1 MLLLYADFILHGKDN
16 ANRRQYKTS
25 LLVFIVEVPL
35 ILFKDNAN
43 RRQYKTSLLVFIVE
57 VPLIL
62 FKDNANRRQ
71 YKASLLVFIVEVSLV
86 LLKDSIV
93 LLKKLIIFRFLLNFF
108 LKWSYK

>member
-1 MLLLYADFILHGKDN
+1 MLLLYADFILQGKDN
-16 ANRRQYKTS
+16 ANRRQYKAS

-35 ILFKDNAN
+35 ILLKDNAN
-43 RRQYKTSLLVFIVE
+43 L
-57 VPLIL
+57 
-62 FKDNANRRQ
+62 RQ

-93 LLKKLIIFRFLLNFF
+93 FLKKLIISRSLLNFF

>member
-43 RRQYKTSLLVFIVE
+43 RRQYKTS
-57 VPLIL
+57 
-62 FKDNANRRQ
+62 K
-71 YKASLLVFIVEVSLV
+71 LVFIVEVSLV

-93 LLKKLIIFRFLLNFF
+93 FLKKLIISRFLLNFF

>member
-1 MLLLYADFILHGKDN
+1 MA
-16 ANRRQYKTS
+16 TS
-25 LLVFIVEVPL
+25 LLDCIA
-35 ILFKDNAN
+35 KM
-43 RRQYKTSLLVFIVE
+43 
-57 VPLIL
+57 PLIL

>member
-16 ANRRQYKTS
+16 ANRRQYKAS

-35 ILFKDNAN
+35 ILLKDNAN
-43 RRQYKTSLLVFIVE
+43 RRQYKASLLVFIVE

-62 FKDNANRRQ
+62 LKDNANLRQ

-93 LLKKLIIFRFLLNFF
+93 FLKKLIISRSLLNFF

>member
-1 MLLLYADFILHGKDN
+1 MNVFISYPEPQLVLCKDN
-16 ANRRQYKTS
+16 ANRRQYKAS

-35 ILFKDNAN
+35 ILLKDNAN
-43 RRQYKTSLLVFIVE
+43 L
-57 VPLIL
+57 
-62 FKDNANRRQ
+62 RQ

-93 LLKKLIIFRFLLNFF
+93 FLKKLIISRFLLIFF

>member
-43 RRQYKTSLLVFIVE
+43 L
-57 VPLIL
+57 
-62 FKDNANRRQ
+62 RQ
-71 YKASLLVFIVEVSLV
+71 YKASLLVFIVEVPLV

-93 LLKKLIIFRFLLNFF
+93 LLKKTYYFPFLA
-108 LKWSYK
+108 

>member
-43 RRQYKTSLLVFIVE
+43 RRQYKASLLVFIVE
-57 VPLIL
+57 VPL
-62 FKDNANRRQ
+62 
-71 YKASLLVFIVEVSLV
+71 V
-86 LLKDSIV
+86 LLKDSTCMSYG
-93 LLKKLIIFRFLLNFF
+93 LKRIEKNSKQNLEKRH
-108 LKWSYK
+108 K

>member
-1 MLLLYADFILHGKDN
+1 MLLLYADFILQG
-16 ANRRQYKTS
+16 
-25 LLVFIVEVPL
+25 
-35 ILFKDNAN
+35 KDNAN

-93 LLKKLIIFRFLLNFF
+93 LLKKLIISRSLLNFF

>member
-35 ILFKDNAN
+35 ILLKDNAN

-57 VPLIL
+57 V
-62 FKDNANRRQ
+62 
-71 YKASLLVFIVEVSLV
+71 SLV

-93 LLKKLIIFRFLLNFF
+93 FLKKLIISRFLLNFF

>member
-1 MLLLYADFILHGKDN
+1 MLLLYADFILQGKDNARREENEMNVFISYPEPQLVLCKDN
-16 ANRRQYKTS
+16 ANRRQYKAS

-35 ILFKDNAN
+35 ILLKDNAN
-43 RRQYKTSLLVFIVE
+43 L
-57 VPLIL
+57 
-62 FKDNANRRQ
+62 RQ

-93 LLKKLIIFRFLLNFF
+93 FLKKLIISRFLLNFF

>member
-16 ANRRQYKTS
+16 ANRRQYKAS

-43 RRQYKTSLLVFIVE
+43 RRQYKTS
-57 VPLIL
+57 
-62 FKDNANRRQ
+62 K
-71 YKASLLVFIVEVSLV
+71 LVFIVEVSLV

-93 LLKKLIIFRFLLNFF
+93 FLKKLIISRFLLNFF

>member
-43 RRQYKTSLLVFIVE
+43 L
-57 VPLIL
+57 
-62 FKDNANRRQ
+62 RQ

-93 LLKKLIIFRFLLNFF
+93 FLKKLIISRFLLNFF

>member
-16 ANRRQYKTS
+16 ANRRQYKAS

-35 ILFKDNAN
+35 ILLKDNAN
-43 RRQYKTSLLVFIVE
+43 L
-57 VPLIL
+57 
-62 FKDNANRRQ
+62 RQ

-93 LLKKLIIFRFLLNFF
+93 FLKKLIISRSLLNFF

>member
-16 ANRRQYKTS
+16 ANRRQYKAS

-35 ILFKDNAN
+35 ILLKDNAN
-43 RRQYKTSLLVFIVE
+43 LK
-57 VPLIL
+57 
-62 FKDNANRRQ
+62 Q

-93 LLKKLIIFRFLLNFF
+93 FLKKLIISRSLLNFF

>member
-16 ANRRQYKTS
+16 ANRRQYKAS

-35 ILFKDNAN
+35 ILLKDNAN
-43 RRQYKTSLLVFIVE
+43 L
-57 VPLIL
+57 
-62 FKDNANRRQ
+62 RQ

-93 LLKKLIIFRFLLNFF
+93 FLKKLVIFRFLLNFF
-108 LKWSYK
+108 SEMVL